1 MIIDFHTHAFPD
13 SIAEKAIAGL
23 AKSGNITPRR
33 QGTLDSLKQSMKK
46 SNVDYSVVLPVATTA
61 AQVDS
66 INHVAAKLNG
76 KEGIIYAG
84 AVHPDCDDIDGVLD
98 SVLNSGLFGV
108 KVHPDFQDAYFDDER
123 YLKILNSAADRGLY
137 VITHAGIDVS
147 FRDNVHCTPD
157 MILNALNKVGP
168 KLNDKLILAHM
179 GSYEMAD
186 RVLEKLAG
194 KPVYMDTSAVL
205 DLYPEKCVHIIKK
218 HGADRILFATDSPW
232 ADQKEYVDLLKS
244 MVSSE
249 DAELILSKN
258 ALKILTHQPL

>member
-1 MIIDFHTHAFPD
+1 MIIDFHTPAFPD

-137 VITHAGIDVS
+137 VITHSGIDVS

-168 KLNDKLILAHM
+168 KLNDKLIREQM
-179 GSYEMAD
+179 
-186 RVLEKLAG
+186 
-194 KPVYMDTSAVL
+194 
-205 DLYPEKCVHIIKK
+205 
-218 HGADRILFATDSPW
+218 
-232 ADQKEYVDLLKS
+232 
-244 MVSSE
+244 
-249 DAELILSKN
+249 
-258 ALKILTHQPL
+258 